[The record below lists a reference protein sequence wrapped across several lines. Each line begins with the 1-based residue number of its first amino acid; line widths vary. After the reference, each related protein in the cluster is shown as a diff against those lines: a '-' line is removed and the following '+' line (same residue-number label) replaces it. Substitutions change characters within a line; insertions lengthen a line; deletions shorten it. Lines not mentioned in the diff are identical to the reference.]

1 MMTDRSYL
9 LIGHAAFRGKKNTT
23 KQRKKEKK
31 KTQCLLPNAVLK
43 ERNCNI
49 CVLIQLKILRRTL
62 RTLGPLTA

>member
-9 LIGHAAFRGKKNTT
+9 LIGHAAFRGKKKYNKT
-23 KQRKKEKK
+23 KKERKK